1 MPRTSDFIAAASSAL
16 EIMIFPASNFGPMD
30 VTQGFTDTG
39 REQVDRF
46 LATFDEAAFNAGFNS
61 AVEAI
66 LGPKGMTN
74 VHFDHP
80 QFLTDRSAA
89 YRKAREGAG
98 V

>member
-1 MPRTSDFIAAASSAL
+1 MPRTSDFIAAISATL
-16 EIMIFPASNFGPMD
+16 ETLIFPANNFGPMD
-30 VTQGFTDTG
+30 VTQGFTETG
-39 REQVDRF
+39 REQVETF
-46 LATFDEAAFNAGFNS
+46 MSTFDEAAFNAGFNA

-80 QFLTDRSAA
+80 QFIRDRSEA

>member
-1 MPRTSDFIAAASSAL
+1 MPRPSDFIAAAAAKL
-16 EIMIFPASNFGPMD
+16 ETDLFPHGPD
-30 VTQGFTDTG
+30 WPNGFTEVG
-39 REQVDRF
+39 RFKAEMF
-46 LATFDEAAFNAGFNS
+46 LQSFDEESFNSGFNA

-66 LGPKGMTN
+66 LGEKGMSN

-80 QFLTDRSAA
+80 QFIKDRSEA